1 MLAESIT
8 GCPIFAPVHS
18 WLSSSSPCL
27 FSPLHKDPVMVKVPV
42 ENSSPKFF
50 SEDLRSAAGGYTSA
64 SFEALWGG
72 GIHQPMTGV
81 SWALV
86 SLILIFHYSLDYS
99 WFQEALRQGSAVE
112 NSFGVQYVAEP
123 LGSQCL
129 DVYEPLCCLQDI
141 LSIWYCGSIGCTIPQ
156 SQDSGR

>member
-1 MLAESIT
+1 MLAESVA

-27 FSPLHKDPVMVKVPV
+27 FSPLHKDPVMTRVPV

-50 SEDLRSAAGGYTSA
+50 SEDLRSAARGYTSA
-64 SFEALWGG
+64 SFGGLWG

-81 SWALV
+81 SWAPV
-86 SLILIFHYSLDYS
+86 SLTLIFHYSLDYS
-99 WFQEALRQGSAVE
+99 WFQEALGQGSAVE
-112 NSFGVQYVAEP
+112 NSFRVQYVAEP

-129 DVYEPLCCLQDI
+129 DVYEPLRCLQDI
-141 LSIWYCGSIGCTIPQ
+141 LSIWDCGSVGCTIP
-156 SQDSGR
+156 